1 MRLRTKPPVRQTVTN
16 RPLRGREKT
25 TGGHLAT
32 VRLDQNKQRGDANA
46 SLDADKEMYW
56 NRKQPAFVRQGAG
69 KKEARS
75 GDKKQLEMARSV
87 QI

>member
-1 MRLRTKPPVRQTVTN
+1 M
-16 RPLRGREKT
+16 
-25 TGGHLAT
+25 
-32 VRLDQNKQRGDANA
+32 
-46 SLDADKEMYW
+46 DADKEMYW
-56 NRKQPAFVRQGAG
+56 NRKQPAFVREGAG